1 MAYVDT
7 PLAAEDLDV
16 SQPLI
21 RGNFQQ
27 ANTSFGIDHYSFSDL
42 TANNGKHKFV
52 HLPEQSPNG
61 PSTAANEGAIYTKE
75 AGTITRLFWRPEN
88 TAAAGVEY
96 QLTNIN
102 PFTSAP
108 NGYTFL
114 PNGLLLIF
122 GTATVVL
129 GNTSFTV
136 TFPNALT
143 LTANPY
149 SVNYVSNGLASTPR
163 VTSISTTGFSGS
175 CSSTTTAIYWMAIGP
190 K

>member
-1 MAYVDT
+1 MAYNDT
-7 PLAAEDLDV
+7 PLAAEDQDV

-21 RGNFQQ
+21 RQNFLQ
-27 ANTSFGIDHYSFSDL
+27 ANTSFGIDHYAFSDL
-42 TANNGKHKFV
+42 TVNNGKHKFV
-52 HLPEQSPNG
+52 HLPEQLPNG
-61 PSTAANEGAIYTKE
+61 PSTAANEGTIYTKE
-75 AGTITRLFWRPEN
+75 SGTITRLFWRPEN

-108 NGYTFL
+108 TGYTFL

-122 GTATVVL
+122 GRTAI
-129 GNTSFTV
+129 GSGAYSI

-143 LTANPY
+143 LTANTY
-149 SVNYVSNGLASTPR
+149 SVSV
-163 VTSISTTGFSGS
+163 VTSSVAMLVSVSSVSATGFSGT
-175 CSSTTTAIYWMAIGP
+175 STAAGTLYWMAIGP